1 MACEGSDIVGGEM
14 NDKKK
19 NRREL
24 RNRVQRAEV
33 IILKRQGWS
42 LGHAKKIA
50 RERAD
55 KICREVKE

>member
-1 MACEGSDIVGGEM
+1 M
-14 NDKKK
+14 NEKKR
-19 NRREL
+19 NRRDL
-24 RNRVQRAEV
+24 RNRLQRAEV

>member
-1 MACEGSDIVGGEM
+1 MVGEGSDIVGGKMKE
-14 NDKKK
+14 KKR
-19 NRREL
+19 NRRDL
-24 RNRVQRAEV
+24 RNRLQRAEV